1 MRPAKPCENCG
12 APKVPG
18 QGQRYCAECKE
29 LAQWRKEHRERALAV
44 AERHPCEDCGRRKE
58 PGHGRRVCLRCGERR
73 KAAKA
78 ARRKAQRRYCC
89 RMCGVETGVPWATCR
104 VCRLRSRLRRKQ
116 RMKLYRE
123 RYDRKRRRRSSKAAR
138 ELRRMDYR
146 LKREREGKP
155 VTRRSA
161 KPVSDRLNGAYAQVS
176 VEPLVPHL
184 ERRLSETSS
193 VALGEIARKHRRDEG
208 DHDRGR
214 RRRSPVRRAGR
225 SLRRVVRRGGDL
237 NAHGPQRSSTRSRRA
252 RMWRYCAPSRRAV
265 AARYNRWEND
275 DGS

>member
-193 VALGEIARKHRRDEG
+193 VALGEIAKVNPTKLESIVAMKATTIAVG
-208 DHDRGR
+208 AADRLCVELGV
-214 RRRSPVRRAGR
+214 PFAE
-225 SLRRVVRRGGDL
+225 LYGG
-237 NAHGPQRSSTRSRRA
+237 
-252 RMWRYCAPSRRAV
+252 V
-265 AARYNRWEND
+265 EI
-275 DGS
+275 